1 MDMHDR
7 TDSTA
12 KHKAEQ
18 SNARQSKLRQSNT
31 FLNSDSGNCSTER
44 GAKTVLLG
52 IAKWSCAGLAL
63 VLILNSLIFS
73 SENHEI
79 VGPQAVVEVTPPQDC
94 HVLPPHGAVH
104 VMEPSVMR
112 RTDVLFSGLQIDNRH
127 DYPMVAVLSDASSQ
141 TQYLAVSVEPDK
153 TTRLSVPVAEY
164 SLTVFVGSDWCNLE
178 SGFSDG
184 ARVFVDGGIAVEAGL
199 ITALEFYGAGI
210 DPIHLALASST
221 FRPTI
226 LGQENVRPLEVVG
239 AGELELRQA
248 GNGHYFSSG
257 TINDAPVVF
266 LVDTGAT
273 YVSIS
278 SEMAKRVGVQKC
290 HPHQVMTANGSVSA
304 CAATVP
310 ELTFGAFLLT
320 NVEVTVIPNMSDE
333 ALLGMN
339 VLRHFRIEQVD
350 NVMRISSR

>member
-1 MDMHDR
+1 MNMHDR
-7 TDSTA
+7 TDSAA
-12 KHKAEQ
+12 KSEAGQ
-18 SNARQSKLRQSNT
+18 TRPRQGKSLLSPDPDKS
-31 FLNSDSGNCSTER
+31 SADR
-44 GAKTVLLG
+44 GTKTVVLG
-52 IAKWSCAGLAL
+52 VVKWSCAAL
-63 VLILNSLIFS
+63 VLVLIFHHLTFS
-73 SENHEI
+73 PQSDEV
-79 VGPQAVVEVTPPQDC
+79 VGPQALTLAVSPQNC
-94 HVLPPHGAVH
+94 HALPPHGAVH
-104 VMEPSVMR
+104 IMEPSVMR

-184 ARVFVDGGIAVEAGL
+184 ARVSVDGGIAIEAGL

-210 DPIHLALASST
+210 DPVHLALASST

-226 LGQENVRPLEVVG
+226 LGQENVRPSEVVG

-266 LVDTGAT
+266 MVDTGAT

-278 SEMAKRVGVQKC
+278 TEMAKRVGVQKC
-290 HPHQVMTANGSVSA
+290 HPHQVMTANGSVNA